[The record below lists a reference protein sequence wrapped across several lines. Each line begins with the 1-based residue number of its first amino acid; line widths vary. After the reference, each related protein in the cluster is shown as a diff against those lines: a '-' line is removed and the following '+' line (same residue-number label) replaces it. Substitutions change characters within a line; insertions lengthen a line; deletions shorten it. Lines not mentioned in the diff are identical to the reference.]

1 MRAYYGSRISEHMTK
16 TPEGFLICHNVPIAR
31 TGRQD
36 YLPQE
41 IGMEG
46 SKLVSVIRTDEEVF
60 SPQAI
65 ASFEGKSLFIISD
78 QHAQLHHRES
88 RKHHHTMQQCRF
100 RCDWTESHTCRRHA
114 VL

>member
-46 SKLVSVIRTDEEVF
+46 GRLVSVIRTEEEVF

-65 ASFEGKSLFIISD
+65 ASFEGNAPFIIPD
-78 QHAQLHHRES
+78 FHA
-88 RKHHHTMQQCRF
+88 
-100 RCDWTESHTCRRHA
+100 
-114 VL
+114 